1 MTDGAI
7 LLALFKSD
15 NELANRLRR
24 QVRESHPGLR
34 QALVEDAR
42 IATDQRGE
50 PALRPGIA
58 TLLQILRLCWK
69 SDAFLAQ
76 AIYRVNAALRRRGV
90 PVLPTICHRLSIM
103 IAGVMI
109 GDPVVVR
116 PGVHLLHGRVVIDG
130 ITEIRPGV
138 VIGPF
143 VTIGL
148 VAGEIVGPTIGEEAK
163 IGAGAVVLGKITVG
177 REATIGANAAV
188 LRDVPAGATVTGVP
202 ARPRSG

>member
-1 MTDGAI
+1 
-7 LLALFKSD
+7 LFKAD

-24 QVRESHPGLR
+24 EIRERHPGLR
-34 QALVEDAR
+34 EALIEDAR
-42 IATDQRGE
+42 LATSQRGE
-50 PALRPGIA
+50 PEVRPGPA
-58 TLLQILRLCWK
+58 TVLQILRLCWS

-76 AIYRVNAALRRRGV
+76 AIYRVKAALLRRGV
-90 PVLPTICHRLSIM
+90 PILPSICHRLSIM

-109 GDPVVVR
+109 GDPVVMR

-130 ITEIRPGV
+130 FTEIRPGV

-148 VAGEIVGPTIGEEAK
+148 VSGEIVGPTIEEEATV
-163 IGAGAVVLGKITVG
+163 GTGAVVLGKITVG

-202 ARPRSG
+202 ARPRSDD